1 MTSLWA
7 TAAPWLH
14 AAANPRFVDEGAA
27 DAGVGEAG
35 ERHAAGLVVRA
46 GGEGERREAGGHQV
60 VPADVPRRAGE
71 RLGDDVAEQREVRA
85 HELLLTAEAGPV
97 VGAGSGGGGRA
108 LSGGGALGGGER
120 GRHA

>member
-35 ERHAAGLVVRA
+35 ERHAARLVVRA
-46 GGEGERREAGGHQV
+46 CGEGERREARGHQV
-60 VPADVPRRAGE
+60 VAAGVPRGAGE
-71 RLGDDVAEQREVRA
+71 GLRDDVAEQREVGA
-85 HELLLTAEAGPV
+85 HQLLLAQEPGPV
-97 VGAGSGGGGRA
+97 VGAGGGGSGGGG
-108 LSGGGALGGGER
+108 G
-120 GRHA
+120 